1 MLLELSGH
9 HARTVNDGA
18 AALAAARASVP
29 EAIILDIGMP
39 GMNGYDV
46 ARTLREDDRFA
57 KTALIALTGWG
68 SREDKAK
75 AMNAGFDFHL
85 TKPVD
90 AVEMSRVLSMVSS
103 R

>member
-18 AALAAARASVP
+18 AALAAARASVT
-29 EAIILDIGMP
+29 EAIILDIGMT

-57 KTALIALTGWG
+57 TTPLMALTCGR
-68 SREDKAK
+68 SRYDNAN
-75 AMNAGFDFHL
+75 AMSAGFYFHL
-85 TKPVD
+85 RTRVYW
-90 AVEMSRVLSMVSS
+90 VEMIGVLWLVSS
-103 R
+103 G